1 MSSAFLG
8 MQQGKQEM
16 IDEDMRPTRI
26 TGEGKWLLDLG
37 FDDFPPLKVF

>member
-8 MQQGKQEM
+8 MQQGKQ
-16 IDEDMRPTRI
+16 DEDMRPTRI
-26 TGEGKWLLDLG
+26 IGEGKWLLDLG